1 MNNYNRIKAVL
12 VKKEQTN
19 KLLAN
24 TLHKEQATISKW
36 CTYSKVNLNHF
47 SLLRKH

>member
-12 VKKEQTN
+12 VEKEQTN

-24 TLHKEQATISKW
+24 TLHKEQQQYQNGTP
-36 CTYSKVNLNHF
+36 TV
-47 SLLRKH
+47 LRQT